1 MVHRD
6 TTVLSAILSTD
17 SASVDFLEEEGMTR
31 NPKLKKLK
39 DRLTPRE
46 LERRRE
52 NMASKGSWRNE
63 MELAS
68 AKQFGL
74 INGLGQ
80 WLQKKDQTQRKVH
93 YALIAHALL
102 TLALAAKVFGLF

>member
-1 MVHRD
+1 
-6 TTVLSAILSTD
+6 
-17 SASVDFLEEEGMTR
+17 MTR
-31 NPKLKKLK
+31 NPKMKKLK

-52 NMASKGSWRNE
+52 NMASKGSWRQE
-63 MELAS
+63 MELNA

-80 WLQKKDQTQRKVH
+80 WLKSKDDKQRKINWAHITHAAITV
-93 YALIAHALL
+93 AL
-102 TLALAAKVFGLF
+102 VGRVMGWW